1 VLKVAFNQIVKCGS
15 PCSGTSR
22 IRNVGQKATAFKPE
36 SHEKGREEQERREN
50 LKELENRQ

>member
-1 VLKVAFNQIVKCGS
+1 
-15 PCSGTSR
+15 
-22 IRNVGQKATAFKPE
+22 VGQKATAFKPE